1 MEPVI
6 ELFTYL
12 FIIYIIIYFGAV
24 MSSQISQSF
33 SALRL
38 CGDTTSPKQAN
49 LSVSPHSPLY
59 EEASLLSSIKPL
71 LFHESPVLFWVTKI
85 ILFTLNINNF
95 SPFPSHSE
103 RGRLQKG
110 SLKRKKMIW
119 KRRKQPSLQ
128 QCVNLAHS
136 VFLSLWFNCKYL
148 CSFAFL

>member
-38 CGDTTSPKQAN
+38 CGDTVSYTTSPKQAN
-49 LSVSPHSPLY
+49 LSEKVSLHSPLY

-110 SLKRKKMIW
+110 SLKRKKMI
-119 KRRKQPSLQ
+119 
-128 QCVNLAHS
+128 
-136 VFLSLWFNCKYL
+136 
-148 CSFAFL
+148 

>member
-38 CGDTTSPKQAN
+38 CGDTVSYTTSPKQAN
-49 LSVSPHSPLY
+49 LSEKVSLHSPLY

-128 QCVNLAHS
+128 Q
-136 VFLSLWFNCKYL
+136 
-148 CSFAFL
+148 